1 MRRIAGKAIQHALG
15 RLRQLLRQFGIAR
28 RSNLRRIAL
37 RGLLALLRLE
47 QGAAQPAKF
56 IQPAIG
62 IGRHAQIA
70 PVLRGLFAHAKQVL
84 RHAFGGAADLHRPH
98 VVVKFRGLPRRIA
111 QLVAKTWTNVLPGL
125 LRLRVVRHASW
136 LTQQLHQAAGRTLA
150 GRGIGL
156 THRLRGHGACYPHG
170 LHLHHLQAIDFQC
183 ARLLAIRQ
191 LDVAA
196 HLALHHPRAGIGRHG
211 HGAQRQAGAAI
222 FKPALVQRYAAVV
235 QRPVHLNA
243 RGQRGAAGLVVQ
255 HHIAGKQAGRAV
267 GVVLDVKA
275 QQLDGKRQV
284 LYHHAVLHG
293 NNGRIV
299 AAAFGHRQMAAK
311 ARRIRPQPMLRGYL
325 RHPPRALIRRFA
337 LHRHLRPQQPVAIHQ
352 AAQANQHHRAMPGQ
366 IADAIQPP
374 LARGHH
380 PAAALRQR
388 ALLQPHLPAL
398 IGQLLPQRLR
408 SRLRRMRQHCPPL
421 EAQRLQGRHGDIFF
435 AVAPVAHNGR
445 HVARHAGTGAGDQKS
460 QHQDVPRALVNMEK
474 TQRLEHIR
482 PKRAIQPRIR
492 AVGLLLGQQRAND
505 RGQRNYQQQ
514 GDGKAHGGQQ
524 PPRCPQQ
531 ARAQRT

>member
-1 MRRIAGKAIQHALG
+1 M
-15 RLRQLLRQFGIAR
+15 
-28 RSNLRRIAL
+28 
-37 RGLLALLRLE
+37 
-47 QGAAQPAKF
+47 
-56 IQPAIG
+56 
-62 IGRHAQIA
+62 
-70 PVLRGLFAHAKQVL
+70 
-84 RHAFGGAADLHRPH
+84 
-98 VVVKFRGLPRRIA
+98 KFRGLPRRIA
-111 QLVAKTWTNVLPGL
+111 QLVAQTWANVLPDL

-136 LTQQLHQAAGRTLA
+136 LTQRLHQAAGGA
-150 GRGIGL
+150 GAGGAWAVCGIGL
-156 THRLRGHGACYPHG
+156 IRIIHCLRGRGACRLHD
-170 LHLHHLQAIDFQC
+170 LHLHHLQAVDFQR

-222 FKPALVQRYAAVV
+222 FKPALVQRHAAVV
-235 QRPVHLNA
+235 QRPIHLDA
-243 RGQRGAAGLVVQ
+243 RGQRGTAGLVVQ
-255 HHIAGKQAGRAV
+255 HHITGKHTGRAV
-267 GVVLDVKA
+267 GIVLDVKA
-275 QQLDGKRQV
+275 QQLDGKGQV

-311 ARRIRPQPMLRGYL
+311 TRRIRPQPMLRGYL

-352 AAQANQHHRAMPGQ
+352 AAQANQHHRAVPGQ
-366 IADAIQPP
+366 ITDAIQPP

-408 SRLRRMRQHCPPL
+408 GRLSRMRQHRPPL
-421 EAQRLQGRHGDIFF
+421 ETQRLQGRHGNIFF

-482 PKRAIQPRIR
+482 PKRAIQPRIH
-492 AVGLLLGQQRAND
+492 AVGLLLGQQRADD
-505 RGQRNYQQQ
+505 RSHCNHQQQ

-524 PPRCPQQ
+524 PPRRPQQ
-531 ARAQRT
+531 ARAQRTQAALRNIRGGGFAHDAADRTSGRAIRQCVGLFLPWQPSTFKQSSASSCRTIRHGSEARANGSIAHGNLSFEKMNKP